1 MAVTVAEFGRPP
13 SHLERHRL
21 TLADGLRTTVHV
33 ASYRL
38 DRTDVRVVRLRRA
51 QPLATWCERE
61 GVEEALVGGF
71 FDRAD
76 GDRPLGELRIAGMAR
91 RTTAFDAPWGAI
103 RACLL
108 ADASG
113 VRIARRPDLP
123 TAPRGDLLQA
133 GPLLV
138 SAGARACAVGE
149 DPEGFAAGSRQFD
162 SDITDG
168 RHPRAAIGID
178 GRGRLLAVASD
189 GRSGDEAGLTLD
201 ELAETMIA
209 LGAHHA
215 LNLDGGGSA
224 SLVCAGRLRNMPRE
238 QHGMPIPGGRPV
250 ATAVTFL
257 PR

>member
-21 TLADGLRTTVHV
+21 TLADGALTTVHV
-33 ASYRL
+33 ATHRL
-38 DRTDVRVVRLRRA
+38 DRTDVRVVRLRRP
-51 QPLATWCERE
+51 QPLVAWCERE
-61 GVEEALVGGF
+61 GVQEALVGGF
-71 FDRAD
+71 FDRGN
-76 GDRPLGELRIAGMAR
+76 GDRPLGELRIRGMAR
-91 RTTAFDAPWGAI
+91 RSTPFDAPWGAL

-113 VRIARRPDLP
+113 VQIARRPDLP

-149 DPEGFAAGSRQFD
+149 DPEGFGAGLRQFD
-162 SDITDG
+162 SDITAG

-215 LNLDGGGSA
+215 LNLDGGGST
-224 SLVCAGRLRNMPRE
+224 SLVCAGKLRNVPRE
-238 QHGMPIPGGRPV
+238 QEGTPIPGGRAV
-250 ATAVTFL
+250 STAVAFL